1 MPVSLS
7 PRGANAKKHRK
18 RKTYVSLITRYID
31 TVLHLCVQC
40 LSMTDAEDG
49 LETVSSRRVWR
60 DLMKLAETPSAGSQ
74 RANHP
79 IYPDSFKICQS

>member
-7 PRGANAKKHRK
+7 PRGANEKKHRK

-60 DLMKLAETPSAGSQ
+60 DLMKLASAGYQ

-79 IYPDSFKICQS
+79 IDIDSFKICEC